1 MKSAEQSYRAYEIMT
16 ATWQQIIVFNLINN
30 APPLPPKSLCGLE
43 KMNKL
48 SLRPYVM

>member
-30 APPLPPKSLCGLE
+30 APPPPTEEFVWFGE
-43 KMNKL
+43 NE
-48 SLRPYVM
+48 